1 MTTITLPLTEAQAVS
16 IVVAADAFGVEPWE
30 MAVHVLD
37 FKRRFFGCISNP
49 PGDGS
54 EVQHI
59 DGSMSVIDRE
69 TDTP

>member
-37 FKRRFFGCISNP
+37 LKRRFNLAR
-49 PGDGS
+49 
-54 EVQHI
+54 HI
-59 DGSMSVIDRE
+59 DGRAGA
-69 TDTP
+69 

>member
-37 FKRRFFGCISNP
+37 FKRRFNLAR
-49 PGDGS
+49 
-54 EVQHI
+54 HI
-59 DGSMSVIDRE
+59 DGQDRPVSDAG
-69 TDTP
+69 TMGS